1 MLFEIDNKIVSTEIF
16 TKKFVCDLN
25 ACKGACCVEG
35 DGGAPMTAQEIENIS
50 THLDKLKPYM
60 REEGLEAIA
69 ENGIFYTD
77 KDGDPV
83 TTLVNNKE
91 CAFVF
96 FDEENKAKCSIEHA
110 YNKGEIDFNKP
121 LSCHLYPIRTKKIG
135 EYTAI
140 NYEEWYICKAACAC
154 GEKLNVPVYKFLKG
168 PLTRAFGAD
177 FFNELVA
184 IEKELI

>member
-16 TKKFVCDLN
+16 SKKFVCDLN
-25 ACKGACCVEG
+25 ACKGACCVAG
-35 DGGAPMTAQEIENIS
+35 DGGAPLVATEIENIS
-50 THLDKLKPYM
+50 THFSKITPYM
-60 REEGLEAIA
+60 RAEGLAAIE
-69 ENGIFYTD
+69 ENGIHYVD

-83 TTLVNNKE
+83 TTLVNNQE

-140 NYEEWYICKAACAC
+140 NYEEWDICKAACAC

-168 PLTRAFGAD
+168 PLVRAFGED
-177 FFNELVA
+177 FYKELSA
-184 IEKELI
+184 IEKELS